1 MQKSLI
7 SCLLLSTIF
16 ASYGCQTTTSIP
28 KSKVV
33 AMHSVSAEGIGQPI
47 GLITFTDSK
56 AGLIIKTD
64 LTQLPAGPHGFHIHQ
79 NPSCEP
85 DLKDGVA
92 GAALKAGSHYDPKQ
106 AGHHGHPTGTGHLG
120 DLPLLEVALNQ
131 TTQQQLLA
139 PRLSLADIQQRAV
152 VIHAG
157 SDNYSDSPQ
166 ALGGGGARIACG
178 VIQS

>member
-1 MQKSLI
+1 MKKSCM
-7 SCLLLSTIF
+7 SFLLLSTIF
-16 ASYGCQTTTSIP
+16 ASYGCQTTTVIP

-33 AMHSVSAEGIGQPI
+33 TVHSVSAQGIEQPI

-56 AGLIIKTD
+56 AGLVIKTD

-79 NPSCEP
+79 NPTCEP

-106 AGHHGHPTGTGHLG
+106 AGHHAEPTGKGHLG
-120 DLPLLEVALNQ
+120 DLPLLEVAANH
-131 TTQQQLLA
+131 TAKQQLLA
-139 PRLSLADIQQRAV
+139 PRLTLADIGQRAV

-157 SDNYSDSPQ
+157 GDNYSDIPQ
-166 ALGGGGARIACG
+166 PLGGGGARIACG
-178 VIQS
+178 VIQ